1 MLFVPAAPVI
11 GKLRLLVRL
20 ITRSCPE
27 GTVITTGDQVFE
39 PIVAGFSGLQVV
51 FGVMPPTRPQK
62 YPHIGTVEPSG
73 NVTVVG
79 IAVRFTWARERL
91 APRRR
96 TDIARTAVF
105 KVLR

>member
-1 MLFVPAAPVI
+1 LVPPPAV
-11 GKLRLLVRL
+11 KVRLLVRL

-27 GTVITTGDQVFE
+27 GTVITTGDQVAE
-39 PIVAGFSGLQVV
+39 AGFSGWHVV
-51 FGVMPPTRPQK
+51 FGVLPPTAPQK

-73 NVTVVG
+73 SRAEVG
-79 IAVRFTWARERL
+79 IAVRLTWAREKL